1 MRINF
6 LKIGYMTTNEEFIK
20 LAEKAKYQLK
30 MKQKEI
36 AKRLETAESHI
47 SEILNGKKNASRELL
62 EKLSVVVSEVEAE
75 RGIDN
80 APPEETPDIS
90 PMKKRMS
97 EFLDFIKMSQ
107 GKFEKSVDM
116 SNGWVNKIG
125 DSIREDNLKKISEVY
140 PMLNIAWLKTG
151 VGSMLNNGESEE
163 TLYTPKED
171 HSRERNQ
178 TEAAEE
184 TAKMVLLLPVSA
196 QGGSLNDFVV
206 SVKESDCEKVVSPIR
221 GVDFAMTVSGD
232 SMSPEYPNGS
242 RIFIKRINE
251 RAFIEWGKTYVLDT
265 CNGTVIKILVPS
277 EKEGYVRC
285 VSINTDP
292 IFAPFEVALEDIY
305 GVYKVL
311 ICMSVK

>member
-1 MRINF
+1 
-6 LKIGYMTTNEEFIK
+6 MTENEEFAKMVREVIFYHNINQSQ
-20 LAEKAKYQLK
+20 LAEKLGCKQSYISDVKRGKKPVSDKIMENLRKIWEEVKADKATK
-30 MKQKEI
+30 SSEDSTMKQ
-36 AKRLETAESHI
+36 
-47 SEILNGKKNASRELL
+47 
-62 EKLSVVVSEVEAE
+62 
-75 RGIDN
+75 
-80 APPEETPDIS
+80 
-90 PMKKRMS
+90 RMN
-97 EFLDFIKMSQ
+97 EFLAYLDMSQ
-107 GKFEKSVDM
+107 GKFEKAVGM
-116 SNGWVNKIG
+116 ANGWVNKIG

-163 TLYTPKED
+163 TLYTPKEE
-171 HSRERNQ
+171 HSQ
-178 TEAAEE
+178 TTESED
-184 TAKMVLLLPVSA
+184 TAKWVLLLPVSA

-242 RIFIKRINE
+242 RIFIKKINE
-251 RAFIEWGKTYVLDT
+251 RAFIEWGKVYVLDT

-277 EKEGYVRC
+277 DKEGYVKC

-292 IFAPFEVALEDIY
+292 IFAPFEVAFEDIY

-311 ICMSVK
+311 LCMSVK

>member
-1 MRINF
+1 MS
-6 LKIGYMTTNEEFIK
+6 
-20 LAEKAKYQLK
+20 
-30 MKQKEI
+30 
-36 AKRLETAESHI
+36 ET
-47 SEILNGKKNASRELL
+47 KDRLL
-62 EKLSVVVSEVEAE
+62 E
-75 RGIDN
+75 
-80 APPEETPDIS
+80 
-90 PMKKRMS
+90 
-97 EFLDFIKMSQ
+97 FLRYKGLGQ
-107 GKFEKSVDM
+107 QKFEISIGM
-116 SNGWVNKIG
+116 SNGWANKVG
-125 DSIREDNLKKISEVY
+125 DSIRENTLKKISEVY
-140 PMLNIAWLKTG
+140 PELNIAWLKSG
-151 VGSMLNNGESEE
+151 VGVMLNNGESEE
-163 TLYTPKED
+163 TLYTPKEE
-171 HSRERNQ
+171 HPKERNQ
-178 TEAAEE
+178 KDTTED